1 MKKYVVFDVDRTIVD
16 SYKPE
21 LLSLTEAIEIVTGKK
36 ISESDFKKLTVL
48 TTKEFFKTL
57 NLSDE
62 EINLINKEWEKT
74 FAKYKTVC
82 FPGIKEVIKKLSLSG
97 HIISIITSRTLSEFH
112 ELDNELS
119 DIIDCFK
126 IIITSDIISSP
137 KPNIE
142 SMNYLRSKL
151 NCTNQDIIYI
161 GDSVIDKEFALN
173 SKVTF
178 IPACWENKELINED
192 NACFNPIDLINIVN

>member
-142 SMNYLRSKL
+142 SMNYLCSKL